1 LRQLP
6 YAFGGAIALN
16 YHREPPSTLDIDI
29 NVFVTPEQDA
39 AVLEALGAIYNLE
52 GQERA
57 VGELR
62 QEGQARTLWG
72 DTFVDLFLANTDF
85 HGSMA
90 ANMQTW
96 LERFLEP
103 DDPRLGRLEQS
114 TRRA

>member
-1 LRQLP
+1 M
-6 YAFGGAIALN
+6 
-16 YHREPPSTLDIDI
+16 
-29 NVFVTPEQDA
+29 
-39 AVLEALGAIYNLE
+39 GAIYSLE

-90 ANMQTW
+90 AYMQTW
-96 LERFLEP
+96 LERFPGAGCSATRAPGAVDATCVANLTTDALGGLGGGGVPHEP
-103 DDPRLGRLEQS
+103 GRVE
-114 TRRA
+114 R